1 MNEKATGEIIFN
13 RNLMD
18 YETTSSITKTDACFS
33 TAPASGYQLVV
44 GLNGNSIQLLVF
56 DPDKNRFIA
65 FSQKDIQFTSGYQSY
80 FEQIKNHL
88 SENQLAGHQYKDV
101 IVLWETQRSTLIPN
115 ALFEPAESETYFRF
129 NHGAGTNEKILT
141 DKLNTAEAYNVFA
154 IPEGLEENLN
164 FTSFRIRH
172 HASVFIESMM
182 VFSKHNMLPKQ
193 IFIHVHATFFDML
206 VTENGRLLFYNSFA
220 YKTAEDF
227 IYFVLFVYEQL
238 KLSPEHNGI
247 ILSGGILKNSGLFD
261 ILYKYVRNVDF
272 AIPNEQFA
280 GSYILKD
287 IPGHTIQNL
296 AGSVLCEL

>member
-1 MNEKATGEIIFN
+1 
-13 RNLMD
+13 MD
-18 YETTSSITKTDACFS
+18 NETTTSISKTDACFS

-44 GLNGNSIQLLVF
+44 GLNSNSIQLLVF
-56 DPDKNRFIA
+56 DPEKNRFIA
-65 FSQKDIQFTSGYQSY
+65 FSQKDTQSTGGYQTY

-88 SENQLAGHQYKDV
+88 SDNQLAGYHYKDV

-115 ALFEPAESETYFRF
+115 ALFEPSEAETYFRF
-129 NHGAGTNEKILT
+129 NHGAGTDEKILT
-141 DKLNTAEAYNVFA
+141 DKLNTAEVYNVFA
-154 IPEGLEENLN
+154 VPEGLEENLN

-172 HASVFIESMM
+172 HASAFIESMM

-193 IFIHVHATFFDML
+193 VFINVHAAFFDML
-206 VTENGRLLFYNSFA
+206 ITENGGLLFYNSFA

-238 KLSPEHNGI
+238 KLSPENNGI
-247 ILSGGILKNSGLFD
+247 ILSGGIMKNSGLYD
-261 ILYKYVRNVDF
+261 LLYKYVRKIDF
-272 AIPNEQFA
+272 ALPIEQHA

-296 AGSVLCEL
+296 SGSVLCEL

>member
-1 MNEKATGEIIFN
+1 
-13 RNLMD
+13 MD
-18 YETTSSITKTDACFS
+18 NETTTSISKTDACFS

-44 GLNGNSIQLLVF
+44 GLNSNSIQLLVF
-56 DPDKNRFIA
+56 DPEKNRFIA
-65 FSQKDIQFTSGYQSY
+65 FSQKDTQSTGGYQTY

-88 SENQLAGHQYKDV
+88 SDNQLAGYHYKDM

-115 ALFEPAESETYFRF
+115 ALFEPSEAETYFRF
-129 NHGAGTNEKILT
+129 NHGAGTDEKILT
-141 DKLNTAEAYNVFA
+141 DKLNTAEVYNVFA
-154 IPEGLEENLN
+154 VPEGLEENLN

-172 HASVFIESMM
+172 HASAFIESMM

-193 IFIHVHATFFDML
+193 VFINVHAAFFDML
-206 VTENGRLLFYNSFA
+206 ITENGGLLFYNSFA

-238 KLSPEHNGI
+238 KLSPENNGI
-247 ILSGGILKNSGLFD
+247 ILSGGIMKNSGLYD
-261 ILYKYVRNVDF
+261 LLYKYVRKIDF
-272 AIPNEQFA
+272 ALPIEQHA

-296 AGSVLCEL
+296 SGSVLCEL